1 MLDPPRDGEGD
12 QPQAGG
18 GGPETHGAGGGPP
31 PPHFVRSPSPPRG
44 GLALRLALRDLR
56 GGLAGLRL
64 LAVCLF
70 LGVLALAGVGSL
82 STAIV
87 SGLAERGQAILGGD
101 VQLSVSQREADPQEL
116 AAFARVGQLSHITR
130 MRAMAARLDGA
141 ESILVELKGV
151 DDAYPL
157 YGAFRLQPGALAPR
171 PRGAQVAIGP
181 ELAERLKLRIGDPL
195 RIGNASLR
203 IVGFI
208 AEEPDRVGQGFTL
221 GSTALVDRAGLAAT
235 GLVQPGSLYTSAY
248 RLRLPPGQDVGAAA
262 KQLSSR
268 FKDAGYQVQ
277 DRSNGAPGT
286 RRFIERLGQFLTLVG
301 LTALI
306 VAGIGVG
313 NGVTSYLDGKR
324 PIIATL
330 KLLGATS
337 ATIFQSY
344 LLQIGIVALGAIVA
358 GLTIGALVPW
368 IVTLVAGSALPV
380 PPSLSLYPLPLLV
393 SAVYGLL
400 IAFVFAL
407 LPLARA
413 RTVPAASLFRGGLE
427 PMRRPGWAPLLIV
440 VAAAGLIAA
449 LAIATAREP
458 SFAALFIGSALGLVL
473 LLTLLGWVIRL
484 IASRLPRPR
493 NPLFRLALANLHR
506 PAAQTGR
513 LVVALGLGLTL
524 FTTLAVIET
533 NLSGQ
538 IRTNIPAKAPSFFML
553 DIPVEEIGRFRTLA
567 ARAAPTSDLVTVP
580 SLRGSVVAVKGQRVA
595 DMAEIPEGA
604 WFLRGDRGLT
614 YAERVPEGS
623 RIVEGDWWPT
633 DYQGPPLISLDVEA
647 ARAAGLKVGDVL
659 TVSILGREIEARIA
673 SLREINWDTM
683 GFNFVIVFAP
693 GALES
698 APHSFMATIS
708 MPEGQEQAFSRAVS
722 NAFPGVSA
730 IRVKEVVETV
740 AGMLSQLS
748 VAVRSAASVA
758 ILAGIAVLIGA
769 LAASR
774 RARVYDSVMLK
785 LLGATRG
792 RILLA
797 QALEFGLLAL
807 ILAGVAFALGA
818 GAGWYVVVE
827 VLELDWAPDWGVVAA
842 TLALGALV
850 TLVLGLLGSL
860 PALAARPARAL
871 RSL

>member
-1 MLDPPRDGEGD
+1 MSEVGSRVSLP
-12 QPQAGG
+12 
-18 GGPETHGAGGGPP
+18 
-31 PPHFVRSPSPPRG
+31 
-44 GLALRLALRDLR
+44 LRLAIRDLR

-64 LAVCLF
+64 LAICLF
-70 LGVLALAGVGSL
+70 LGVAALAGVGSL
-82 STAIV
+82 SSAIV
-87 SGLAERGQAILGGD
+87 AGLAERGQAILGGD
-101 VQLSVSQREADPQEL
+101 IQVSVSQR
-116 AAFARVGQLSHITR
+116 AATPAEVGAFQALGRVSHITR

-151 DDAYPL
+151 DKAYPL
-157 YGAFRLQPGALAPR
+157 YGEFRLQPGALKPR
-171 PRGAQVAIGP
+171 PSGNEVAIGP
-181 ELAERLKLRIGDPL
+181 ELSDRLSLRVGDSL
-195 RIGNASLR
+195 RIGNTSLR
-203 IVGFI
+203 IIGLI

-248 RLRLPPGQDVGAAA
+248 RIELPPGADVTATSKRLAE
-262 KQLSSR
+262 R
-268 FKDAGYQVQ
+268 FRDEGFQVQ

-301 LTALI
+301 LTALV

-313 NGVTSYLDGKR
+313 NGVTSYLDSKR
-324 PIIATL
+324 GIIATL
-330 KLLGATS
+330 KMLGATS
-337 ATIFQSY
+337 GTIFRSY
-344 LLQIGIVALGAIVA
+344 LIQIGIVALGAILV
-358 GLTIGALVPW
+358 GLAVGALVPW
-368 IVTLVAGSALPV
+368 VVTFIAGSALPV
-380 PPSLSLYPLPLLV
+380 PPSLTVYPTPLLV
-393 SAVYGLL
+393 SAAYGLL
-400 IAFVFAL
+400 IALVFAL

-413 RTVPAASLFRGGLE
+413 RTVPAASLFRGSLE
-427 PMRRPGWAPLLIV
+427 PLRRPSWQLILA
-440 VAAAGLIAA
+440 VAVAAGLIAA
-449 LAIATAREP
+449 LAISTAREP
-458 SFAALFIGSALGLVL
+458 AFAALFIACALGLLL
-473 LLTLLGWVIRL
+473 LLTLLGWAIRR
-484 IASRLPRPR
+484 IAAKLPRPR

-538 IRTNIPAKAPSFFML
+538 IRTTIPDQAPSFFML
-553 DIPVEEIGRFRTLA
+553 DIPVEEVGRFRALA
-567 ARAAPTSDLVTVP
+567 NRAAPQGDLVTIP

-595 DMAEIPEGA
+595 DMEQLPEGA

-614 YAERVPEGS
+614 YAREVPEGS
-623 RIVEGDWWPT
+623 RIVAGEWWPA
-633 DYQGPPLISLDVEA
+633 DYAGPPLISLDVEA
-647 ARAAGLKVGDVL
+647 ANAAGLKVGDDL
-659 TVSILGREIEARIA
+659 TISILGREIEARIA

-683 GFNFVIVFAP
+683 GFNFVMVFAP

-708 MPEGQEQAFSRAVS
+708 MPEAQERPFARAVS
-722 NAFPGVSA
+722 NAFPSVSA

-740 AGMLSQLS
+740 SGMLGQLS

-758 ILAGIAVLIGA
+758 ILAGIAVLVGA

-797 QALEFGLLAL
+797 QALEFSVLAL
-807 ILAGVAFALGA
+807 IVSLVAFALGA
-818 GAGWYVVVE
+818 ASGWYVVVE
-827 VLELDWAPDWGVVAA
+827 VLELEWAPDWGVVAL
-842 TLALGALV
+842 TLAVGAV
-850 TLVLGLLGSL
+850 VMLVLGLLGSL